1 MVVIGM
7 FRMDKQI
14 NRDKDNHGKIKK
26 SLLAT
31 KLLLVLTEVR
41 KVIINTFTVAIC
53 DDFKKALKIGTYH
66 WSRNLANFQ
75 PVSSKSSQ
83 SEKHN
88 YHQFKML

>member
-41 KVIINTFTVAIC
+41 KVISNTFTIC
-53 DDFKKALKIGTYH
+53 DDFMLYATTLK
-66 WSRNLANFQ
+66 R
-75 PVSSKSSQ
+75 P
-83 SEKHN
+83 
-88 YHQFKML
+88 